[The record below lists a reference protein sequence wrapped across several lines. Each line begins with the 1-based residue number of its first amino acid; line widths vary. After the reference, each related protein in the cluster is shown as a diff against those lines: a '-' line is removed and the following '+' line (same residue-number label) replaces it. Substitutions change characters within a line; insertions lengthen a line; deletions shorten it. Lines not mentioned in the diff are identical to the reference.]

1 MRTRWIV
8 STLAAL
14 VIAGGVVL
22 AAPGSD
28 DRGSAESAIA
38 ELERNPHTKEL
49 CADPIAKSRF
59 ALERAHRMRIAGD
72 DKHARLAEGLA
83 FEWAR
88 VAQELAR
95 ADAVE
100 TRAADARTIAA
111 DAGAQ
116 VERERAMLE
125 QQLAENGRLQ
135 AELAKAETR
144 DGGTR

>member
-1 MRTRWIV
+1 MRARFL
-8 STLAAL
+8 LAAAL
-14 VIAGGVVL
+14 L
-22 AAPGSD
+22 AAIGAFGAMVFAAD
-28 DRGSAESAIA
+28 DRASAESTIA
-38 ELERNPHTKEL
+38 ELEKNPHTKEL

-59 ALERAHRMRIAGD
+59 ALERAHRMRVAGD
-72 DKHARLAEGLA
+72 DRHARLAEGLA
-83 FEWAR
+83 VEWAL

-100 TRAADARTIAA
+100 TRAADARTVAA

-135 AELAKAETR
+135 AELAKTEAR